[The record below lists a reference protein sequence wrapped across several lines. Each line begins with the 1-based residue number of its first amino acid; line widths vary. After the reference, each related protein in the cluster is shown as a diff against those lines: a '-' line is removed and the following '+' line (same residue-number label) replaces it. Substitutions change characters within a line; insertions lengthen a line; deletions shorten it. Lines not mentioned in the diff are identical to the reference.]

1 MKKLKRALSLFLA
14 VLMSIGILSG
24 FNANVFAAERMTIYM
39 VDLPRSNDPNKS
51 GWGHPALNFM
61 GGWSAKAGDHQTVL
75 AENSYTGKA
84 VYCIEP
90 GVGIHTGDTMN
101 GFGENFWD
109 SYPTNLNATI
119 PPYIIKPFIGR
130 IMQYGWQ
137 GNANPNW
144 DTRNP
149 TDAEEIADYTA
160 TQLLIW
166 ETIVGERDS
175 QFNKVNANAQGKNNI
190 KEYVQSDHPLYSH
203 IFSSYDSLESKV
215 KQHVMLPSFF
225 NRSAGTADTYELK
238 WNGTNYSVT
247 LTDSNNVLNNFNFT
261 SNTAGLHFSVSGNQ
275 LTITCNTA
283 PKTDISITAEKKNG
297 QRTGVIVWSDGN
309 IGGGIQDT
317 ATYGAQVT
325 DPITGFLKLEVMTGN
340 MKLVKTSE
348 DGKVDGI
355 RFTITGK
362 GYNATKTTNS
372 AGEIDITDLNPGIY
386 TVTEQSYDK
395 YEPQETRRVTIVSGQ
410 TSTVTFNNILRRGN
424 LKVTKTSEDG
434 LTEGIQFRLSGTSL
448 SGLPVE
454 EFAITDSSGVAEFK
468 DVLIGF
474 GYELSEVNTD
484 IKYVVPENQ
493 TAAIEWN
500 KVTEKS
506 FHNILKK
513 FRVTVTKS
521 DSETGTAQGDAS
533 LAGATYGLYKG
544 NTLVDSYTT
553 NSDGTFTT
561 NYYVCDDDWSIRE
574 INPSEGYLLDNTI
587 YHVGAEPK
595 LYTVEL
601 NTTANDVIEHVKKG
615 SIAII
620 KHTDDGSTQ
629 IETPE
634 MGAEF
639 AVYLKF
645 AGSYEKAKETERDY
659 LTCDEHG
666 FAKTKDLP
674 YGVYTVEQAKGW
686 EGNELMPPFDVF
698 IANDGQIYR
707 YLINNATFE
716 SYLKIVKVDAE
727 TGKTIP
733 YAGAGFQLYRPDGS
747 LITQSFTYPSP
758 VTIDS
763 FYTAADG
770 TLITPEPLEY
780 GKGYYLVER
789 QAPYGYV
796 LDSTPVYF
804 DVTVDQ
810 AAEEGTLT
818 VVRVERPN
826 MAQKGVIK
834 VSKSGE
840 VFSTVTETNGVYQP
854 VYSVE
859 GLARAV
865 YEIYANMDIIT
876 PDGTIR
882 AKKDDLVTTIET
894 GSDGIAA
901 SDPLY
906 LGSYRILEIKAPY
919 GMTLNTEPVFVELVY
934 AGQEVEITETSASF
948 YNERQRVEISLSKLL
963 EQDNKFDIGM
973 NGEIQSVAFG
983 LYAAEA
989 LTAADGTAIPKNG
1002 LLEISACDKNGK
1014 AVFKTD
1020 VPVGAALYIKEYSTD
1035 EHYQISSEQY
1045 PVVFEYEGQD
1055 VALVQI
1061 SANDGTPIENELIR
1075 GNIIGKKID
1084 EDGFTIAGALFGL
1097 FRSNETEFSED
1108 TAILTAKSNEIGVFG
1123 FENVPYG
1130 NWVVRE
1136 IQPAPAFVLNETS
1149 YLVTISKNQQVVE
1162 IEIENR
1168 YITGSV
1174 QTTKVDA
1181 DYPDNKLT
1189 GAVFE
1194 IYVDVDGNQKFDA
1207 EIDRLVGEMTETE
1220 TGVYGMDGLRFNGYF
1235 LYEKTA
1241 PVGFVKDN
1249 EYHYF
1254 EISNDGETVIV
1265 ENEAGV
1271 GFINTPSTGEL
1282 ELTKKDVS
1290 DGKLLPGVGFRIRNA
1305 QGEIVAEGYT
1315 DENGVA
1321 RFKLRCGIYTYQE
1334 FDPLDNYLLDDTAY
1348 PFEIKENGEII
1359 KAVVT
1364 NEKKPVTDVP
1374 QTGDNSNM
1382 LLWLSLAAASGSAL
1396 IIAGTKK
1403 FRRHKNEKQS

>member
-24 FNANVFAAERMTIYM
+24 FSANVFAAERMTIYM
-39 VDLPRSNDPNKS
+39 VELPRGNDPNKS
-51 GWGHPALNFM
+51 GWGHPVLNFM
-61 GGWSAKAGDHQTVL
+61 GGWSTKAGNIQSVL
-75 AENSYTGKA
+75 AANSYTGKA

-90 GVGIHTGDTMN
+90 GIGIHTGDTMN
-101 GFGENFWD
+101 GFGESFWD
-109 SYPTNLNATI
+109 SYPSNLNGTI

-149 TDAEEIADYTA
+149 ADAEEIADYTA

-190 KEYVQSDHPLYSH
+190 KEYIQSDHPLYNQ
-203 IFSSYDSLESKV
+203 IFSSYTSIENKV

-225 NRSAGTADTYELK
+225 NRSAGSADTYELK
-238 WNGTNYSVT
+238 WNGKKYSVT
-247 LTDSNNVLNNFNFT
+247 LTDSNNVLNNFNFS
-261 SNTAGLHFSVSGNQ
+261 SNTASLKFTVSGNQ
-275 LTITCNTA
+275 LTITCDTA

-325 DPITGFLKLEVMTGN
+325 DPIIGFLKLEIMTGN

-348 DGKVDGI
+348 DGKVEGI
-355 RFTITGK
+355 QFAITGD
-362 GYNATKTTNS
+362 GYSATKTTNS
-372 AGEIDITDLNPGIY
+372 AGEIEITDLNPGIY
-386 TVTEQSYDK
+386 TITEQSYDK

-410 TSTVTFNNILRRGN
+410 TATVTFNNTLRRGN

-434 LTEGIQFRLSGTSL
+434 LAEGIQFRLSGNSL

-454 EFAITDSSGVAEFK
+454 EFAITNSLGVAEFK
-468 DVLIGF
+468 DVLIGS

-493 TAAIEWN
+493 TAAVEWN

-521 DSETGTAQGDAS
+521 DSETGTAQGNAS
-533 LAGATYGLYKG
+533 LAGATYGIYKG
-544 NTLVDSYTT
+544 NTLVDSYST
-553 NSDGTFTT
+553 NSDGSFTT
-561 NYYVCDDDWSIRE
+561 NYYVCDDDWFIRE

-634 MGAEF
+634 VGAEF
-639 AVYLKF
+639 AVFLKS
-645 AGSYEKAKETERDY
+645 AGSYDNAKETERDY
-659 LTCDEHG
+659 LTCDENG

-674 YGVYTVEQAKGW
+674 YGAYTVEQAKGW
-686 EGNELMPPFDVF
+686 EGNELIPAFDVF
-698 IANDGQIYR
+698 ISDDGQVYR

-716 SYLKIVKVDAE
+716 SYIKIIKVDAE

-747 LITQSFTYPSP
+747 LITQSFAYPSP
-758 VTIDS
+758 VTIDT

-780 GKGYYLVER
+780 GKGYSLVER
-789 QAPYGYV
+789 EAPYGYV
-796 LDSTPVYF
+796 LDSTPIYF
-804 DVTVDQ
+804 DVTADH

-834 VSKSGE
+834 ISKSGE
-840 VFSTVTETNGVYQP
+840 VFSTVTESNGIYQP
-854 VYSVE
+854 VYSE
-859 GLARAV
+859 ERLAGAV
-865 YEIYANMDIIT
+865 YEIYANADIIT
-876 PDGTIR
+876 PDGTTR
-882 AKKDDLVTTIET
+882 AKKDDLVATIET
-894 GSDGIAA
+894 GPDGAV

-906 LGSYRILEIKAPY
+906 LGSYRILEKKAPY
-919 GMTLNTEPVFVELVY
+919 GMTLNTEPIFVELVY
-934 AGQEVEITETSASF
+934 AGQEVEFTETSARF
-948 YNERQRVEISLSKLL
+948 YNERQRVEISLGKLL
-963 EQDNKFDIGM
+963 EQDNKFGIGM
-973 NGEIQSVAFG
+973 NGEIKSVSFG

-989 LTAADGTAIPKNG
+989 LAATDGTIIPKDG
-1002 LLEISACDKNGK
+1002 LLEIACCDENGK
-1014 AVFKTD
+1014 AIYRTD
-1020 VPVGAALYIKEYSTD
+1020 VPVGAKLYIKEYSTD
-1035 EHYQISSEQY
+1035 AHYQINDKQY
-1045 PVVFEYEGQD
+1045 PIIFEYEGQD
-1055 VALVQI
+1055 VTLVQI
-1061 SANDGTPIENELIR
+1061 SANDGVPIENELIR

-1097 FRSNETEFSED
+1097 FRNNETEFSED

-1123 FENVPYG
+1123 FENIPYG

-1136 IQPAPAFVLNETS
+1136 IQPAPAFALNETS
-1149 YLVTISKNQQVVE
+1149 YPVTISKNQQVVE

-1168 YITGSV
+1168 FITGSV

-1181 DYPDNKLT
+1181 QYPDQKLT

-1194 IYVDVDGNQKFDA
+1194 IYVDVDGNKEFDA
-1207 EIDRLVGEMTETE
+1207 EIDKLIGEMTETE
-1220 TGVYGMDGLRFNGYF
+1220 TGVYGMDGLRYNGYF

-1241 PVGFVKDN
+1241 PVGYVKDN
-1249 EYHYF
+1249 EYYYF

-1265 ENEAGV
+1265 ENKAGV
-1271 GFINTPSTGEL
+1271 GFINMPTTGEL

-1290 DGKLLPGVGFRIRNA
+1290 DGKLLAGVGFRIRNA

-1315 DENGVA
+1315 NEYGVA
-1321 RFKLRCGIYTYQE
+1321 RFHLRCGIYTYQE

-1348 PFEIKENGEII
+1348 PFEIKENDEIV
-1359 KAVVT
+1359 KAVMT
-1364 NEKKPVTDVP
+1364 NEKKPETDIP

-1382 LLWLSLAAASGSAL
+1382 LLWLSLAAASGFVL
-1396 IIAGTKK
+1396 IIVGTKK
-1403 FRRHKNEKQS
+1403 FRRNKNKKQS